1 MTRALLAFALLAA
14 CRAPAA
20 PAAPARD
27 AAADVSAT
35 HVCYGAAGSAVEVPR
50 SIPCASLGAGDTA
63 PATVPAPPPPRRT
76 RAATDAGGL
85 F

>member
-1 MTRALLAFALLAA
+1 MTRALFALVLLGA

-20 PAAPARD
+20 PAVPARD

-50 SIPCASLGAGDTA
+50 SVSCASLGAGDTA

-76 RAATDAGGL
+76 RAVTDAGIL